1 MKIVAKKVPEDG
13 RELDAAAAV
22 NLLLIGAVCKKFY
35 YIALWEAGSP
45 LATVAPPAQ
54 ASPPN
59 FREENGAIM
68 VPFHLTAVQPRR
80 L

>member
-22 NLLLIGAVCKKFY
+22 NLLLIRAVCKKFY
-35 YIALWEAGSP
+35 YIALWESA
-45 LATVAPPAQ
+45 
-54 ASPPN
+54 PN

-68 VPFHLTAVQPRR
+68 LPIHPAAVQPRR